1 VGRSGTFIAL
11 GHLLGEP
18 DAGTVADVKDGEDM
32 VFDTVNKLRE
42 QRMMMVQSDAQYL
55 FLYEVLRSDSR
66 KSKLLRLPRFS
77 FILPPKQV
85 KATKNDRRR

>member
-11 GHLLGEP
+11 GHLLGEL

-55 FLYEVLRSDSR
+55 FLYEVQGAIRGKASCCAFPDSR
-66 KSKLLRLPRFS
+66 SYF
-77 FILPPKQV
+77 
-85 KATKNDRRR
+85 RRNK